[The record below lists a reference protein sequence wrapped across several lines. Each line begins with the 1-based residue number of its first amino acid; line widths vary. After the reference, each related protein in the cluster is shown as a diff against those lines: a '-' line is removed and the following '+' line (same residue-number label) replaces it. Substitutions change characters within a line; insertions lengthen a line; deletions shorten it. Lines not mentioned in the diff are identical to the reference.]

1 MMAPVKISPSALSC
15 SATQDSRERV
25 TIVATVVALHLA
37 VLYFA
42 MTQMQHA
49 PTPVREIRITVEA
62 PEKPVVLPTK
72 PVPPRVAHSKPPK
85 RKPAKAAQPKKLPK
99 PAPVTTETPRIDLER
114 EAARLKAEQEAAQ
127 VRAANEAAQAKARTE
142 AARLK
147 AEQEA
152 AQVRAANEAAQAK
165 ARTEAARL
173 KAEQEAAQVRAAN
186 EAAQAKARTEA
197 ARLKAEQEAA
207 QVRAANEATISF
219 AAEEGPPQVQVGG
232 YGPTNKAPS
241 YPHMARRMGLQGKV
255 VLNVEVLAN
264 GSCGQINIAQSS
276 GHAALDNNALSA
288 VKTWHFIPAT
298 QAGKAINKWHQVPII
313 FSLKDS

>member
-1 MMAPVKISPSALSC
+1 M
-15 SATQDSRERV
+15 ER
-25 TIVATVVALHLA
+25 
-37 VLYFA
+37 
-42 MTQMQHA
+42 
-49 PTPVREIRITVEA
+49 
-62 PEKPVVLPTK
+62 
-72 PVPPRVAHSKPPK
+72 
-85 RKPAKAAQPKKLPK
+85 
-99 PAPVTTETPRIDLER
+99 
-114 EAARLKAEQEAAQ
+114 
-127 VRAANEAAQAKARTE
+127 
-142 AARLK
+142 
-147 AEQEA
+147 
-152 AQVRAANEAAQAK
+152 
-165 ARTEAARL
+165 
-173 KAEQEAAQVRAAN
+173 
-186 EAAQAKARTEA
+186 EA

-219 AAEEGPPQVQVGG
+219 AAEEGLPQVQVGG

-313 FSLKDS
+313 FSLKDN

>member
-25 TIVATVVALHLA
+25 TIVAAVVTLHLA
-37 VLYFA
+37 VLYFT
-42 MTQMQHA
+42 MTQMQHTH
-49 PTPVREIRITVEA
+49 TPVREIKITIEA
-62 PEKPVVLPTK
+62 PAKPTEPVALPTK
-72 PVPPRVAHSKPPK
+72 PVPPRLAHSKPPK
-85 RKPAKAAQPKKLPK
+85 LKSAKAAKPKKIPK

-127 VRAANEAAQAKARTE
+127 VRAANEAAQAKAR
-142 AARLK
+142 A
-147 AEQEA
+147 
-152 AQVRAANEAAQAK
+152 
-165 ARTEAARL
+165 
-173 KAEQEAAQVRAAN
+173 
-186 EAAQAKARTEA
+186 EA

-219 AAEEGPPQVQVGG
+219 AAEEGLPQVQVGG

-298 QAGKAINKWHQVPII
+298 QAGKVINKWHQVPII
-313 FSLKDS
+313 FSLKDN

>member
-15 SATQDSRERV
+15 PATQNSRERV
-25 TIVATVVALHLA
+25 AIVATVVALHLV
-37 VLYFA
+37 VLYFTMA
-42 MTQMQHA
+42 QMQHTH
-49 PTPVREIRITVEA
+49 TPVREIKITVEA
-62 PEKPVVLPTK
+62 PAKPTEPVALPTK

-85 RKPAKAAQPKKLPK
+85 RKPAKAAKPKKLPK
-99 PAPVTTETPRIDLER
+99 TAPAKTEMPRIDLER
-114 EAARLKAEQEAAQ
+114 ETARLKAEQEAAQ
-127 VRAANEAAQAKARTE
+127 VRT
-142 AARLK
+142 
-147 AEQEA
+147 
-152 AQVRAANEAAQAK
+152 ANEAAQAK

-219 AAEEGPPQVQVGG
+219 AAEEEERPPQVQVGG

-264 GSCGQINIAQSS
+264 GSCGQINVAQSS

-288 VKTWHFIPAT
+288 VKTWHFVPAT
-298 QAGKAINKWHQVPII
+298 KDGKAINKWHQVPII
-313 FSLKDS
+313 FSLKDN

>member
-62 PEKPVVLPTK
+62 PEKPVALPSK

-85 RKPAKAAQPKKLPK
+85 RKPAKAAKPKKLPK

-173 KAEQEAAQVRAAN
+173 KAEQEAAQA
-186 EAAQAKARTEA
+186 
-197 ARLKAEQEAA
+197 
-207 QVRAANEATISF
+207 RAANEATISF
-219 AAEEGPPQVQVGG
+219 AAEEGLPQVQVGG

-241 YPHMARRMGLQGKV
+241 YPHIARRMGLQGKV

-276 GHAALDNNALSA
+276 GHTALDNNALSA

-313 FSLKDS
+313 FSLKDN

>member
-1 MMAPVKISPSALSC
+1 
-15 SATQDSRERV
+15 
-25 TIVATVVALHLA
+25 
-37 VLYFA
+37 
-42 MTQMQHA
+42 
-49 PTPVREIRITVEA
+49 
-62 PEKPVVLPTK
+62 
-72 PVPPRVAHSKPPK
+72 
-85 RKPAKAAQPKKLPK
+85 
-99 PAPVTTETPRIDLER
+99 
-114 EAARLKAEQEAAQ
+114 
-127 VRAANEAAQAKARTE
+127 
-142 AARLK
+142 
-147 AEQEA
+147 
-152 AQVRAANEAAQAK
+152 
-165 ARTEAARL
+165 
-173 KAEQEAAQVRAAN
+173 
-186 EAAQAKARTEA
+186 AQAKARTEA

-264 GSCGQINIAQSS
+264 GSCGQINVAQSS

-313 FSLKDS
+313 FSLKDN

>member
-25 TIVATVVALHLA
+25 TIVAAVVTLHLA
-37 VLYFA
+37 VLYFT
-42 MTQMQHA
+42 MTQMQHTH
-49 PTPVREIRITVEA
+49 TPVREIKITIEA
-62 PEKPVVLPTK
+62 PAKPTEPVALPTK

-85 RKPAKAAQPKKLPK
+85 LKSAKAAKPKKIPK

-127 VRAANEAAQAKARTE
+127 VRAANEA
-142 AARLK
+142 
-147 AEQEA
+147 
-152 AQVRAANEAAQAK
+152 
-165 ARTEAARL
+165 
-173 KAEQEAAQVRAAN
+173 
-186 EAAQAKARTEA
+186 
-197 ARLKAEQEAA
+197 
-207 QVRAANEATISF
+207 TISF
-219 AAEEGPPQVQVGG
+219 AAEEGLPQVQVGG

-313 FSLKDS
+313 FSLKDN

>member
-1 MMAPVKISPSALSC
+1 MMAPVKISPFALSC

-25 TIVATVVALHLA
+25 AIVAVVVSLHLA
-37 VLYFA
+37 VLYFT

-49 PTPVREIRITVEA
+49 PTQVREIKITVEA
-62 PEKPVVLPTK
+62 PEKPVALPTK

-85 RKPAKAAQPKKLPK
+85 RKPAKAAKPKKLPK
-99 PAPVTTETPRIDLER
+99 PAPIATETPRIDLER

-127 VRAANEAAQAKARTE
+127 ARAANEVAQAKARAE

-152 AQVRAANEAAQAK
+152 AQA
-165 ARTEAARL
+165 
-173 KAEQEAAQVRAAN
+173 
-186 EAAQAKARTEA
+186 
-197 ARLKAEQEAA
+197 
-207 QVRAANEATISF
+207 RAANEATISF
-219 AAEEGPPQVQVGG
+219 AAEEGLPQVQVGG

-264 GSCGQINIAQSS
+264 GSCGQINVAQSS
-276 GHAALDNNALSA
+276 GHSALDNNALSA

-313 FSLKDS
+313 FSLKDN

>member
-1 MMAPVKISPSALSC
+1 MMAPVKISPFALSC

-25 TIVATVVALHLA
+25 AIVAVVVSLHLA
-37 VLYFA
+37 VLYFT

-49 PTPVREIRITVEA
+49 PTPVREIKITVEA
-62 PEKPVVLPTK
+62 PEKPVALPTK

-85 RKPAKAAQPKKLPK
+85 RKPVKAAKPKKLPK
-99 PAPVTTETPRIDLER
+99 PAPIATETPRIDLER

-127 VRAANEAAQAKARTE
+127 ARAANEVAQAKARAE

-152 AQVRAANEAAQAK
+152 AQARAANEVAQAK
-165 ARTEAARL
+165 ARAEAARL
-173 KAEQEAAQVRAAN
+173 KAEQEAAQA
-186 EAAQAKARTEA
+186 
-197 ARLKAEQEAA
+197 
-207 QVRAANEATISF
+207 RAANEATISF
-219 AAEEGPPQVQVGG
+219 AAEEGLPQVQVGG

-264 GSCGQINIAQSS
+264 GSCGQINVAQSS

-313 FSLKDS
+313 FSLKDN

>member
-15 SATQDSRERV
+15 STTQNSRERV
-25 TIVATVVALHLA
+25 AIVAVVVSLHLA
-37 VLYFA
+37 VLYFT

-49 PTPVREIRITVEA
+49 PTPVREIKITVEA
-62 PEKPVVLPTK
+62 PEKPVALPTK

-85 RKPAKAAQPKKLPK
+85 RKPVKAAKPKKLPK
-99 PAPVTTETPRIDLER
+99 PAPIATETPRIDLER

-127 VRAANEAAQAKARTE
+127 A
-142 AARLK
+142 
-147 AEQEA
+147 
-152 AQVRAANEAAQAK
+152 
-165 ARTEAARL
+165 
-173 KAEQEAAQVRAAN
+173 
-186 EAAQAKARTEA
+186 
-197 ARLKAEQEAA
+197 
-207 QVRAANEATISF
+207 RAANEATISF
-219 AAEEGPPQVQVGG
+219 AAEEGLPQVQVGG

-264 GSCGQINIAQSS
+264 GSCGQINVAQSS

-313 FSLKDS
+313 FSLKDN

>member
-15 SATQDSRERV
+15 STTQNSRERV
-25 TIVATVVALHLA
+25 AIVAVVVSLHLA
-37 VLYFA
+37 VLYFT

-49 PTPVREIRITVEA
+49 PTPVREIKITVEA
-62 PEKPVVLPTK
+62 PEKPVALPTK

-85 RKPAKAAQPKKLPK
+85 RKPVKAAKPKKLPK
-99 PAPVTTETPRIDLER
+99 PAPIATETPRIDLER

-127 VRAANEAAQAKARTE
+127 ARAANEVAQAKARAE

-152 AQVRAANEAAQAK
+152 AQARA
-165 ARTEAARL
+165 
-173 KAEQEAAQVRAAN
+173 
-186 EAAQAKARTEA
+186 EA

-219 AAEEGPPQVQVGG
+219 AAEEGLPQVQVGG

-313 FSLKDS
+313 FSLKDN